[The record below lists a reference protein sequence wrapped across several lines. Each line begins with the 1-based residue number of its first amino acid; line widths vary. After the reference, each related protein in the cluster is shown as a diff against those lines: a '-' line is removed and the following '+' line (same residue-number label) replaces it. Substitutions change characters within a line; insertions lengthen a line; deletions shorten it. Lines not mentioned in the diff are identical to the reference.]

1 MLYLAEIQ
9 KQKGGFIGSGKAELR
24 LLACQRTEQNWSAIQ
39 GEELIA
45 APDEANNYGSGVLV
59 LVEMNAN
66 RQVQGQLR
74 EAGRHLVGILQN
86 LSRQIEKYKKEADEI
101 ESWRQSL
108 SLQSQQLQLRQEE
121 IYSREE
127 ELESTRSELD
137 RLTLESQHLEESL
150 RSSREQREELE
161 SAWAKLR
168 VEQELVEQHQGG
180 EGLSMQQ
187 ISEMRSLISQLQQS
201 TPGNVQETLQA
212 VEFQQDLLQQHL
224 DKLQQQQKQSQAD
237 EAEMARQQQLIA
249 DRKQELQQLQASLE
263 QAQTEWEVQQNALSI
278 RQEYAQ
284 QLTNRVQT
292 EEESYQKILM
302 MSRGGVD
309 VTVSDRVD
317 IQQVENLPLEELQA
331 MVATLQ
337 KEVDQS
343 TNMVHLQ
350 EEELQERQAD
360 IAKMEEEIAEA
371 TAFDKLNLENE
382 LSDEQ
387 DAYQML
393 EQTLQGQRETLAD
406 RQSALEVYIGVLNHR
421 QGNNSGDMEWHA
433 ILSILAEQRR
443 QQQEELEHTKSE
455 IQQLEATINSTKANV
470 EKQVN
475 EYLVRSEEVQKMEQS
490 LQSLRENT
498 TEIRAKIAL
507 YEELIQPL
515 QNQID
520 TLKGNL
526 GGVTAQMGGS
536 GAIERLE
543 AMLNDFSYSQRAA
556 AANWS
561 SLKLSLPLI

>member
-39 GEELIA
+39 GEELVA

-59 LVEMNAN
+59 LVDMNAN
-66 RQVQGQLR
+66 RQLQGQLR

-127 ELESTRSELD
+127 ELDSTRSELE
-137 RLTLESQHLEESL
+137 RMTLESQHLEESL
-150 RSSREQREELE
+150 RSSREQREEIE
-161 SAWAKLR
+161 AAWSKIR
-168 VEQELVEQHQGG
+168 VQQEAIEQHQGG
-180 EGLSMQQ
+180 EGLSPQQ

-201 TPGNVQETLQA
+201 SPGNVQETLQA

-224 DKLQQQQKQSQAD
+224 SKLQHQQQQSQSD
-237 EAEMARQQQLIA
+237 EAEMVRQQQLIGE
-249 DRKQELQQLQASLE
+249 RKQELKQLETALE
-263 QAQTEWEVQQNALSI
+263 QAQTEWEVQQRSLSI

-302 MSRGGVD
+302 MSRGGVEMA
-309 VTVSDRVD
+309 VSDRVD
-317 IQQVENLPLEELQA
+317 IQQAENLPIEELQT
-331 MVATLQ
+331 MVASLQ

-343 TNMVHLQ
+343 INMVRLQ
-350 EEELQERQAD
+350 EEELEERQVD
-360 IAKMEEEIAEA
+360 IAKMEEEMSEA

-382 LSDEQ
+382 LTDEQ
-387 DAYQML
+387 DACQML

-406 RQSALEVYIGVLNHR
+406 RQAVLEVYIGVLNHR
-421 QGNNSGDMEWHA
+421 QGHLENSGDTDWNA
-433 ILSILAEQRR
+433 ILGILSEQRR
-443 QQQEELEHTKSE
+443 QQQEELEHTKAE
-455 IQQLEATINSTKANV
+455 IQQLEETLNGTKANV

-475 EYLVRSEEVQKMEQS
+475 EYLTQSDELQKMEHN
-490 LQSLRENT
+490 LQLLRENA
-498 TEIRAKIAL
+498 TEVRAKIAL

-515 QNQID
+515 QSQID
-520 TLKGNL
+520 TLKDNL
-526 GGVTAQMGGS
+526 GGVTAQMSGS
-536 GAIERLE
+536 GAIQRLE
-543 AMLNDFSYSQRAA
+543 AMINDFSYGQRDTV
-556 AANWS
+556 AN
-561 SLKLSLPLI
+561 

>member
-9 KQKGGFIGSGKAELR
+9 KQKGGFIASGKAELR

-66 RQVQGQLR
+66 RQLQGQLR

-137 RLTLESQHLEESL
+137 RLTLESQHLEETL
-150 RSSREQREELE
+150 HSSREQREEIE

-168 VEQELVEQHQGG
+168 VEQALVEQHQSQCG
-180 EGLSMQQ
+180 EGLSVQQ

-224 DKLQQQQKQSQAD
+224 DKLQQQQKQSQTD
-237 EAEMARQQQLIA
+237 EAEMTRQQQLII
-249 DRKQELQQLQASLE
+249 DRKQDLQQLQVSLE

-317 IQQVENLPLEELQA
+317 IQQVENLPLEELQE

-350 EEELQERQAD
+350 EEELEERQAD
-360 IAKMEEEIAEA
+360 IAKMEQELAA
-371 TAFDKLNLENE
+371 ASDFDKLNLENE
-382 LSDEQ
+382 LTDEQ

-475 EYLVRSEEVQKMEQS
+475 EYLVRSEELQKMEQI

-498 TEIRAKIAL
+498 TEVRAKIAL

-556 AANWS
+556 VSN
-561 SLKLSLPLI
+561 

>member
-168 VEQELVEQHQGG
+168 VEQALVEQHQSQGG
-180 EGLSMQQ
+180 EGLSVQQ

-224 DKLQQQQKQSQAD
+224 DKLQHQQKQSQTD
-237 EAEMARQQQLIA
+237 EAEMTRQQQLIT

-278 RQEYAQ
+278 RQEYSQ

-309 VTVSDRVD
+309 VAVNDRVD

-350 EEELQERQAD
+350 EEELEERQAD
-360 IAKMEEEIAEA
+360 IAKMEEDMAEA

-382 LSDEQ
+382 LTDEQ

-455 IQQLEATINSTKANV
+455 IQQLEATINSTKSSV

-475 EYLVRSEEVQKMEQS
+475 EYLVRSEELHKMEQS

-498 TEIRAKIAL
+498 TEVRAKIAL

-543 AMLNDFSYSQRAA
+543 AMLNDFSYRQRAA
-556 AANWS
+556 VSN
-561 SLKLSLPLI
+561 

>member
-39 GEELIA
+39 GEELVA

-59 LVEMNAN
+59 LVDMNAN
-66 RQVQGQLR
+66 RQLQGQLR

-108 SLQSQQLQLRQEE
+108 GLQSQQLQLRQEE

-127 ELESTRSELD
+127 ELDATRSELD
-137 RLTLESQHLEESL
+137 RMTLESQHLEESL

-161 SAWAKLR
+161 AAWAKLK
-168 VEQELVEQHQGG
+168 VQQEAIEQGHGG
-180 EGLSMQQ
+180 DGLSAQQ
-187 ISEMRSLISQLQQS
+187 ISEMRTLIAQLQQS
-201 TPGNVQETLQA
+201 NPSNVQETLQA

-224 DKLQQQQKQSQAD
+224 DKLHQQQKQSQTD
-237 EAEMARQQQLIA
+237 EAEMTRQQQIIT
-249 DRKQELQQLQASLE
+249 DRKQELQHLQTSLE
-263 QAQTEWEVQQNALSI
+263 QAQTEWEVQQSALSI

-284 QLTNRVQT
+284 QLTSRVQT
-292 EEESYQKILM
+292 EEEGYQKILM
-302 MSRGGVD
+302 MSRGGMD

-317 IQQVENLPLEELQA
+317 IQQAENLPIEELQT
-331 MVATLQ
+331 MVASLQ

-343 TNMVHLQ
+343 TNMVRLQ

-360 IAKMEEEIAEA
+360 ITKMEDEMAEA

-382 LSDEQ
+382 LTDEQ

-406 RQSALEVYIGVLNHR
+406 RQTVLEVYIGVLNHR
-421 QGNNSGDMEWHA
+421 QGHIENSGDTDWSA
-433 ILSILAEQRR
+433 ILGILSEQRR
-443 QQQEELEHTKSE
+443 QQQEELEHTKAE
-455 IQQLEATINSTKANV
+455 IQQLEATLNGTKASV

-475 EYLVRSEEVQKMEQS
+475 EYLVRSEDLQKMEHS
-490 LQSLRENT
+490 LQSLRENA
-498 TEIRAKIAL
+498 TEVRAKIAL

-536 GAIERLE
+536 GAIDRLE
-543 AMLNDFSYSQRAA
+543 AMLNDFSYSQRDTV
-556 AANWS
+556 AN
-561 SLKLSLPLI
+561 

>member
-39 GEELIA
+39 GEELVA

-59 LVEMNAN
+59 LVDMNAN
-66 RQVQGQLR
+66 RQLQGQLR

-127 ELESTRSELD
+127 ELDATRSELD
-137 RLTLESQHLEESL
+137 RMTLESQHLEESL

-161 SAWAKLR
+161 AAWAKLK
-168 VEQELVEQHQGG
+168 VQQEAIEQGHGG
-180 EGLSMQQ
+180 DGLSAQQ
-187 ISEMRSLISQLQQS
+187 ISEMRTLIAQLQQS
-201 TPGNVQETLQA
+201 TPSNVQETLQA

-224 DKLQQQQKQSQAD
+224 DKLHQQQRQSQTD
-237 EAEMARQQQLIA
+237 ETEMTRQQQIIA
-249 DRKQELQQLQASLE
+249 DRKQELQHLQASLE
-263 QAQTEWEVQQNALSI
+263 QAQTEWEVQQSALSI

-284 QLTNRVQT
+284 QLTSRVQT
-292 EEESYQKILM
+292 EEEGYQKILM
-302 MSRGGVD
+302 MSRGGMD

-317 IQQVENLPLEELQA
+317 IQQAENLPIEELQT
-331 MVATLQ
+331 MVASLQ

-343 TNMVHLQ
+343 TNMVRLQ

-360 IAKMEEEIAEA
+360 ITKMEDEMAEA

-382 LSDEQ
+382 LTDEQ

-406 RQSALEVYIGVLNHR
+406 RQAVLEVYIGVLNHR
-421 QGNNSGDMEWHA
+421 QGHTENSGDTDWSA
-433 ILSILAEQRR
+433 ILGILSEQRR
-443 QQQEELEHTKSE
+443 QQQEELEHTKAE
-455 IQQLEATINSTKANV
+455 IQQLEATLNGTKASV

-475 EYLVRSEEVQKMEQS
+475 EYLTRSEDLQKMEHS
-490 LQSLRENT
+490 LQSLRENA
-498 TEIRAKIAL
+498 TEVRAKIAL

-536 GAIERLE
+536 GAIDRLE
-543 AMLNDFSYSQRAA
+543 AMLNDFSYSQRDTV
-556 AANWS
+556 AN
-561 SLKLSLPLI
+561 

>member
-9 KQKGGFIGSGKAELR
+9 KQKGGFIASGKAELR

-45 APDEANNYGSGVLV
+45 APDEANNYGTGVLV

-66 RQVQGQLR
+66 RQLQGQLR

-137 RLTLESQHLEESL
+137 KLTLESQHLEESL

-168 VEQELVEQHQGG
+168 VEQALVEQHQSQGG
-180 EGLSMQQ
+180 EGLSVQQ

-224 DKLQQQQKQSQAD
+224 DKLHQQQKQSQTD
-237 EAEMARQQQLIA
+237 EAEMTRQQQLIT

-309 VTVSDRVD
+309 VTVNDRVD
-317 IQQVENLPLEELQA
+317 IQQVENLPLEELQE

-350 EEELQERQAD
+350 EEELEERQED
-360 IAKMEEEIAEA
+360 MAKMEQELAA
-371 TAFDKLNLENE
+371 ANAFDKLNLENE
-382 LSDEQ
+382 LTDEQ

-443 QQQEELEHTKSE
+443 QQQEGLEHTKSE
-455 IQQLEATINSTKANV
+455 IQQLEATINGTKANV

-475 EYLVRSEEVQKMEQS
+475 EYLVRSEELQKMEHS

-498 TEIRAKIAL
+498 TEVRAKIAL

-556 AANWS
+556 VSN
-561 SLKLSLPLI
+561 

>member
-39 GEELIA
+39 GEELVA

-59 LVEMNAN
+59 LVDMNAN
-66 RQVQGQLR
+66 RQLQGQLR

-127 ELESTRSELD
+127 ELDATRSELD
-137 RLTLESQHLEESL
+137 RMTLESQHLEESL

-161 SAWAKLR
+161 AAWAKLK
-168 VEQELVEQHQGG
+168 VQQEAIEQGHGV
-180 EGLSMQQ
+180 EGLSAQQ
-187 ISEMRSLISQLQQS
+187 ISEMRTLIAQLQQS
-201 TPGNVQETLQA
+201 NPSNVQETLQA

-224 DKLQQQQKQSQAD
+224 DKLHQQQRQSQTD
-237 EAEMARQQQLIA
+237 EAEMTRQQQIIT
-249 DRKQELQQLQASLE
+249 DRKQELQNLQASLE

-292 EEESYQKILM
+292 EEEGYQKILM
-302 MSRGGVD
+302 MSRGGMD
-309 VTVSDRVD
+309 MTVSDRVD
-317 IQQVENLPLEELQA
+317 IRQAENLPIEELQT
-331 MVATLQ
+331 MVASLQ

-343 TNMVHLQ
+343 TNMVRLQ
-350 EEELQERQAD
+350 EEELQERAAD
-360 IAKMEEEIAEA
+360 IAKMEDEMAEA

-382 LSDEQ
+382 LTDEQ

-393 EQTLQGQRETLAD
+393 EQTLQGQRETLAE
-406 RQSALEVYIGVLNHR
+406 RQAVLEVYIGVLNHR
-421 QGNNSGDMEWHA
+421 QGHIENSGDTDWSA
-433 ILSILAEQRR
+433 ILGILSEQRR
-443 QQQEELEHTKSE
+443 QQQEELEHTKAE
-455 IQQLEATINSTKANV
+455 IQQLEATLNSTKASV

-475 EYLVRSEEVQKMEQS
+475 EYLVRSEDLQKMEHS
-490 LQSLRENT
+490 LQSLRENA
-498 TEIRAKIAL
+498 TEVRAKIAL

-543 AMLNDFSYSQRAA
+543 AMLNDFSYSQRDTV
-556 AANWS
+556 AN
-561 SLKLSLPLI
+561 

>member
-9 KQKGGFIGSGKAELR
+9 KQKGGFIASGKAELR

-59 LVEMNAN
+59 LVDMNAN

-127 ELESTRSELD
+127 ELEFTRSELD

-150 RSSREQREELE
+150 LSSREQREELE

-168 VEQELVEQHQGG
+168 VEQALVEQHQGG
-180 EGLSMQQ
+180 EGLSVQQ

-224 DKLQQQQKQSQAD
+224 DKLQHQQQQSQND
-237 EAEMARQQQLIA
+237 EAAMTRQQQLITE
-249 DRKQELQQLQASLE
+249 RKQELQQLQASLE

-302 MSRGGVD
+302 MSRGGVG

-317 IQQVENLPLEELQA
+317 IQQVENLPLEELQE
-331 MVATLQ
+331 MVSTLQ

-360 IAKMEEEIAEA
+360 MAKMEEEIAEA

-382 LSDEQ
+382 LTDEQ

-406 RQSALEVYIGVLNHR
+406 RQSVLEVYIGVLNHR

-475 EYLVRSEEVQKMEQS
+475 EYLTRSEELQKMEQS

-498 TEIRAKIAL
+498 TAVRAKIAL

-556 AANWS
+556 SAN
-561 SLKLSLPLI
+561 

>member
-39 GEELIA
+39 GEELVA

-59 LVEMNAN
+59 LVDMNAN
-66 RQVQGQLR
+66 RQLQGQLR

-127 ELESTRSELD
+127 ELDATRSELD
-137 RLTLESQHLEESL
+137 RMTLESQHLEESL

-161 SAWAKLR
+161 AAWAKLK
-168 VEQELVEQHQGG
+168 VQQEAIEQGHGG
-180 EGLSMQQ
+180 DGLSAQQ
-187 ISEMRSLISQLQQS
+187 ISEMRTLIAQLQQS
-201 TPGNVQETLQA
+201 NPSNVQETLQA

-224 DKLQQQQKQSQAD
+224 DKLHQQQRQSQTD
-237 EAEMARQQQLIA
+237 ETEMTRQQQIIT
-249 DRKQELQQLQASLE
+249 DRKQELQHLQASLE

-284 QLTNRVQT
+284 QLTSRVQT
-292 EEESYQKILM
+292 EEEGYQKILM
-302 MSRGGVD
+302 MSRGGMD

-317 IQQVENLPLEELQA
+317 IQQAENLPIEELQT
-331 MVATLQ
+331 MVASLQ

-343 TNMVHLQ
+343 TNMVRLQ

-360 IAKMEEEIAEA
+360 ITKMEDEMAEA

-382 LSDEQ
+382 LTDEQ

-406 RQSALEVYIGVLNHR
+406 RQAVLEVYIGVLNHR
-421 QGNNSGDMEWHA
+421 QGHTENSGDTDWSA
-433 ILSILAEQRR
+433 ILGILSEQRR
-443 QQQEELEHTKSE
+443 QQQEELEHTKAE
-455 IQQLEATINSTKANV
+455 IQQLEATLNGTKASV

-475 EYLVRSEEVQKMEQS
+475 EYLVRSEDLQKMEHS
-490 LQSLRENT
+490 LQSLRENA
-498 TEIRAKIAL
+498 TEVRAKIAL

-536 GAIERLE
+536 GAIDRLE
-543 AMLNDFSYSQRAA
+543 AMLNDFSYSQRDTV
-556 AANWS
+556 AN
-561 SLKLSLPLI
+561 

>member
-9 KQKGGFIGSGKAELR
+9 KQKGGFIASGKAELR

-45 APDEANNYGSGVLV
+45 APDEANNYGTGVLV

-66 RQVQGQLR
+66 RQLQGQLR

-137 RLTLESQHLEESL
+137 KLTLESQHLEESL

-168 VEQELVEQHQGG
+168 VEQALVEQHQSQGG
-180 EGLSMQQ
+180 EGLSVQQ

-224 DKLQQQQKQSQAD
+224 DKLQQQQKQSQTD
-237 EAEMARQQQLIA
+237 EAEMTRQQQLIT

-292 EEESYQKILM
+292 EEEGYQKILM

-309 VTVSDRVD
+309 VIVNDRVD
-317 IQQVENLPLEELQA
+317 IQQVENLPLEELQE

-371 TAFDKLNLENE
+371 TAFDQLNLENE
-382 LSDEQ
+382 LTDEQ

-455 IQQLEATINSTKANV
+455 IQQLEDTINSTKANV

-475 EYLVRSEEVQKMEQS
+475 EYLVRSEELQKMEHS

-498 TEIRAKIAL
+498 TEVRAKIAL
-507 YEELIQPL
+507 YEEMIQPL

-526 GGVTAQMGGS
+526 GGVTAQMGGI

-556 AANWS
+556 VSN
-561 SLKLSLPLI
+561 